1 MMQAIDRPGL
11 LSTPKSAESGDA
23 AAKRRSRFTA
33 DAAPE

>member
-11 LSTPKSAESGDA
+11 LDTPKSAEAGDA

-33 DAAPE
+33 GPAPE